1 MNKFLT
7 TIIYAIAASF
17 AAKGIGPAE
26 QAVEEFVADRA
37 TNAQSIAVMITDL
50 KSGEQIAGY
59 NETLPLVPASIMKTV
74 TIGTLLKKIGNEY
87 RYHTLLLADGRVRD
101 GVLEG
106 NLIIRGSGDPS
117 LNSPKGP
124 ASGDFITECT
134 KAIAERGVDSIAG
147 RIILDA
153 DVFTGPSTPPSWMR
167 GDLSQAYG
175 AGCFGINFESNASGS
190 RSVSNP
196 GAVLERRLRNSLSS
210 KGVKIGDNSIRQQ
223 REQIWLDHASAPADE
238 IMRSCM
244 MRSDNLFAEAFLRT
258 YALENSGEGSTEKGA
273 EAERRYWSRKG
284 LPMEGVK
291 IVDGSGLS
299 RSNRMTAKFLSE
311 VLKEMSDDAYYV
323 SFFPLAGQEGTLRRF
338 LAGTPL
344 DSYIALKT
352 GSMNGIQCY
361 AGYKLDDNYAPTHSV
376 VIMINDMK
384 ARRSSVKQAAERMLM
399 HVFVPESRI
408 QEAEPEITEDEE
420 DD

>member
-1 MNKFLT
+1 MHKFLT
-7 TIIYAIAASF
+7 SIILGISATLGAAGV
-17 AAKGIGPAE
+17 KPAE
-26 QAVEEFVADRA
+26 AVEEFVANRA

-59 NETLPLVPASIMKTV
+59 NENLPLIPASIMKTV
-74 TIGTLLKKIGNEY
+74 TIGSLLNKVGNDY
-87 RYHTLLLADGRVRD
+87 RYHTLLLGSGPVRD

-124 ASGDFITECT
+124 ASGDFIAECT
-134 KAIAERGVDSIAG
+134 QAIAERGVDSIAG
-147 RIILDA
+147 RIILDS
-153 DVFTGPSTPPSWMR
+153 DVFTKPCTPPSWMR
-167 GDLSQAYG
+167 ADLSQAYG

-190 RSVSNP
+190 RSVGNP
-196 GAVLERRLRNSLSS
+196 GGVLERKLRDSLCS
-210 KGVKIGDNSIRQQ
+210 KGIKIGDNSKRQQ
-223 REQIWLDHASAPADE
+223 KEQIWLDHESAPADE

-258 YALENSGEGSTEKGA
+258 YALENSGEGSTERGA

-299 RSNRMTAKFLSE
+299 RQNRMTAIFLSE
-311 VLKEMSDDAYYV
+311 VLKEMSDDPYYV

-338 LAGTPL
+338 LSGTPL

-376 VIMINDMK
+376 VIMINDMT
-384 ARRSSVKQAAERMLM
+384 ARRSSVKQAAERMLLEI
-399 HVFVPESRI
+399 FAPESRI
-408 QEAEPEITEDEE
+408 NDEATPEATEE
-420 DD
+420 DND